1 VASRD
6 ERLAE
11 NQHTFR
17 RANERFEELV
27 DDRSDGYK
35 VPFVCE
41 CADESCLGRIE
52 MSVSDYYAIHLDRS
66 QYVIL
71 DDHLTITGER
81 LVEQID
87 GFQIVSK
94 GLTGKQWSS

>member
-6 ERLAE
+6 ERLVE
-11 NQHTFR
+11 NQRMFR

-35 VPFVCE
+35 LPFLCE
-41 CADESCLGRIE
+41 CADPSCLGRIE
-52 MSVSDYYAIHLDRS
+52 LTASDYYAIHLDRS
-66 QYVIL
+66 RYIIL
-71 DDHLTITGER
+71 DDHFTIPGER
-81 LVEQID
+81 VVEQVD

-94 GLTGKQWSS
+94 D